1 MIDAA
6 RRAHHIRYLFYVKH
20 WAVGA
25 ISDRL
30 GLHRYAVYKAIE
42 SDGLVGAGPPVQPT
56 MLDGDNGL
64 VGPTLE
70 PHPRDLRQRA
80 WLEVAP

>member
-6 RRAHHIRYLFYVKH
+6 RRAHIRRLFYVEH

-30 GLHRYAVYKAIE
+30 GLHRYAVYKAIA
-42 SDGLVGAGPPVQPT
+42 SDGLVGAGPPVQPP

-64 VGPTLE
+64 VDPTLE

-80 WLEVAP
+80 RLEVAP